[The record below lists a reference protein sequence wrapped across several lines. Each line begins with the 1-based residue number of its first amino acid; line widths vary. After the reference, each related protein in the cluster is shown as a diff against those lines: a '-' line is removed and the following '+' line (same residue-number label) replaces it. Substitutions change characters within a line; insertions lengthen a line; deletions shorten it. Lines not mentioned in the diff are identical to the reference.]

1 MSGPMDPRIMI
12 DGVLCDP
19 NAPARPV
26 LDDGLVRGDGVFEGL
41 RAYHRLPRTP
51 EAHLDRLAR
60 SAHEIDLAMD
70 RDLLAR
76 ELAAFCAHTTAPDCA
91 VRIMLTRGGQRIFR
105 EEPLPDLPPSW
116 SLSAQPHRITPLLV
130 GSKTLSYAANMQA
143 NRRARRAGANEALL
157 YDPDSH
163 GILEAPTSSFLWLE
177 GDALCAPPLE
187 TGILDSIT
195 RRLIAE
201 VSELHIRARRLDEL
215 VDVDAGLLISTV
227 MELQPV
233 HSVLGV
239 VEWPDSPARLAELKH
254 GLAELTQARAVESA
268 EREGS
273 LSRP

>member
-1 MSGPMDPRIMI
+1 MI

-19 NAPARPV
+19 DAPARPV

-41 RAYHRLPRTP
+41 RAYGRLPRTP
-51 EAHLDRLAR
+51 DAHLTRLAR
-60 SAHEIDLAMD
+60 SAHTVDLAID

-76 ELAAFCAHTTAPDCA
+76 ELATFCTHTAAPNCA

-116 SLSAQPHRITPLLV
+116 VLSAQAHRITPLLV
-130 GSKTLSYAANMQA
+130 GTKTLSYAANMQA
-143 NRRARRAGANEALL
+143 NRRARQAGANEALL
-157 YDPDSH
+157 YDPDSR

-195 RRLIAE
+195 RRLIGE
-201 VSELHIRARRLDEL
+201 VTDLHIRARRLDEL
-215 VDVDAGLLISTV
+215 ADVDAGMLISTV

-233 HSVLGV
+233 HGVLEIV
-239 VEWPDSPARLAELKH
+239 AWPDPPARLAELKL
-254 GLAELTQARAVESA
+254 GLSELSKARAADPTAS
-268 EREGS
+268 
-273 LSRP
+273 